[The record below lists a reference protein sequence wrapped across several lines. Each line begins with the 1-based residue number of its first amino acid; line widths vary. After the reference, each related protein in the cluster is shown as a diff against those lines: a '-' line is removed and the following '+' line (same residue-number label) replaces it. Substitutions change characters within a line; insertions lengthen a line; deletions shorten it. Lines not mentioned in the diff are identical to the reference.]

1 VPAGVPEGAPLVRVK
16 EADWPGDRVNDE
28 DENAVGHPAGS
39 LEERPMVL
47 DGQAAESL
55 FVTDAA

>member
-1 VPAGVPEGAPLVRVK
+1 VPAGVPEGALLLKVK

-28 DENAVGHPAGS
+28 DENAVGHPEGS
-39 LEERPMVL
+39 LDESPMVL

-55 FVTDAA
+55 FLTDAA